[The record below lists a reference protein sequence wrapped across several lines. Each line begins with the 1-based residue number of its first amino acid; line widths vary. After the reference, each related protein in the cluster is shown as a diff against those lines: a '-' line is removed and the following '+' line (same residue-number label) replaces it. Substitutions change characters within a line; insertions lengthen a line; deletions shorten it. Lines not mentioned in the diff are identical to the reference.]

1 MQNRTKNVDVLFLT
15 TKIKLLDATKKR
27 LIFWR
32 FFFQDVSQWHLPIL
46 FEILQGVIFEIII
59 IFIYILCLSREIVVV
74 IFAHSDWLIFLHFY
88 WLISDDHF
96 CPACAYSSS
105 SDDQLIAQ
113 LEFYFSQG
121 RFSNISID
129 FELFDRKVHSFPTN
143 SGFSSQRQGETSVPK
158 KSSRNIFKPLKDNL
172 IQDHYLRSQM
182 DDEVSTGLRRV
193 GFHGPSNGH
202 PTGLSKIQD
211 TLLVREIFAPFRSH
225 AYRTVFEPFNFS
237 PKARN

>member
-1 MQNRTKNVDVLFLT
+1 MPLRNTFQRQKISFSRRFLVAST
-15 TKIKLLDATKKR
+15 D
-27 LIFWR
+27 
-32 FFFQDVSQWHLPIL
+32 
-46 FEILQGVIFEIII
+46 III
-59 IFIYILCLSREIVVV
+59 IFIYILCLSRKIFVV
-74 IFAHSDWLIFLHFY
+74 IFTHSDWLTFLHFY
-88 WLISDDHF
+88 WLNSDDHF

-129 FELFDRKVHSFPTN
+129 FEFLSTERFFFKF
-143 SGFSSQRQGETSVPK
+143 SVPK
-158 KSSRNIFKPLKDNL
+158 KSFRNIFKPLKDNL

-237 PKARN
+237 PKARCQTYRTLSTRN